1 MSEEIV
7 LVSIPKN
14 ELQTLIIDS
23 VNACLDFHL
32 PKIEKEEQLPELLT
46 RQQVA
51 KYLSV
56 SLKTVDNI
64 VKDGHLKKYSF
75 SGSTR
80 FKREDVRAVP
90 ESWQPYQRS
99 K

>member
-1 MSEEIV
+1 MNNPFEV
-7 LVSIPKN
+7 
-14 ELQTLIIDS
+14 IDS
-23 VNACLDFHL
+23 RLSNIETLLLDIKHGA
-32 PKIEKEEQLPELLT
+32 PKLNKEEQLPELLT

-51 KYLSV
+51 EYLHV
-56 SLKTVDNI
+56 SIKTVDNI

-90 ESWQPYQRS
+90 EHWEPYQRS
-99 K
+99 N